1 MGIKGVIMKRF
12 LENPTE
18 EELEMIQNG
27 MDQYLYLGKEID
39 DNEVKKIEKEF
50 DEYTKEKYELNQLT
64 DLYKQ
69 LKVTKNTEDKEKI
82 IKEANRILNNPKKIK
97 DTDIHKKFGIPIS
110 TLQDWKNREKDNWR
124 KKIYF
129 YLKKEIE

>member
-1 MGIKGVIMKRF
+1 MKRF